1 LVLLSGN
8 AEPAPGSAVPAGR
21 ADHVAPGTEVPYDRI
36 PPSSGP
42 HFAQTA
48 PYGFQEQPIPEELW
62 LHNLEHG
69 AVAVLYNCPS
79 GCPDLV
85 EQLRQAYS
93 TFPPSQRF
101 GIVKMVITPYPQ
113 MQSRLAYLAW
123 GRDSAYEF
131 LTEEYSREQ
140 LLRFY
145 QAHVDQGP
153 ELAL

>member
-1 LVLLSGN
+1 
-8 AEPAPGSAVPAGR
+8 
-21 ADHVAPGTEVPYDRI
+21 
-36 PPSSGP
+36 
-42 HFAQTA
+42 
-48 PYGFQEQPIPEELW
+48 
-62 LHNLEHG
+62 
-69 AVAVLYNCPS
+69 
-79 GCPDLV
+79 
-85 EQLRQAYS
+85 
-93 TFPPSQRF
+93 
-101 GIVKMVITPYPQ
+101 MVITPYPQ